1 MIEFLNSLFQTA
13 ANFVWTN
20 IIVVLCLAGGI
31 YCSLRLRLIYLRV
44 LPHAIALLRGKYEEN
59 DSGDGIT
66 TFQALATALS
76 STTGIGNIAGVAV
89 AIKTGGPGAI
99 FWMWVMGLIG
109 MGLKYVEGTLGS
121 LYRTD
126 IGGKH
131 EMGGG
136 PMYYITQGLSER
148 WRPVASFYAMC
159 LAVACLGSWNMFQS
173 NQAAAILRDQMQV
186 PTWATGLLFAI
197 TAALV
202 LVGGIQRISAV
213 AERIVPTMC
222 LIYVAFV
229 LIICAMNIK
238 DLPAVMKLITH
249 EAFQF
254 DSIGGGFLGTVI
266 LIGVRRAI
274 FSNEA
279 GCGSAAIAHAAAH
292 TAHPV
297 RQGIVA
303 SLGPFIDTVVVCG
316 ATAFVILLS
325 GFYGTESYQN
335 TLGTR
340 ISFEARDDS
349 VSTAGAWRIISAG
362 VPANSSKLQSFT
374 HGRSVLASPLNRQGS
389 HAIALRPLAAQQDT
403 EHKIA
408 GLRFSAWYQ
417 SDLPQLTLMDDSTG
431 ESLILTQGDG
441 GQLEGDTPS
450 RQWGSWVVKP
460 DESWLQRLAEPDGH
474 GDLLL
479 VVDATDS
486 GQVYLDRIELV
497 SEANGIVLSMAA
509 FSKFF
514 DTFASIFIPIAALLF
529 AFTTVIA
536 GNYYAEVACHFLNEK
551 LVNLYLWIYIAC
563 IFLGC
568 SANLDLVINFADL
581 FHGLLT
587 IPNVIV
593 LVLLLPVVLRETA
606 RYFHALKNGE
616 LSEQS
621 SQPSE

>member
-1 MIEFLNSLFQTA
+1 MIEALNSLFQAA

-20 IIVVLCLAGGI
+20 IIVVLCLVGGI
-31 YCSLRLRLIYLRV
+31 YCSLRLRLIHFRAF
-44 LPHAIALLRGKYEEN
+44 PHAIALLRGKYEE
-59 DSGDGIT
+59 DDTGDGIT

-89 AIKTGGPGAI
+89 AIKTGGPGAV
-99 FWMWVMGLIG
+99 FWMWIMGLIG

-136 PMYYITQGLSER
+136 PMYYITKGLSER
-148 WRPVASFYAMC
+148 WRPVAVFYAVC
-159 LAVACLGSWNMFQS
+159 LAIACLGSWNMFQS
-173 NQAAAILRDQMQV
+173 NQAAAVLRDQMQV
-186 PTWATGLLFAI
+186 PTWATGVVFSIA
-197 TAALV
+197 AALV
-202 LVGGIQRISAV
+202 LIGGIKRISAV

-222 LIYVAFV
+222 VIYVALV
-229 LIICAMNIK
+229 LVICAMNMES
-238 DLPAVMKLITH
+238 LPAVLRLIIH

-254 DSIGGGFLGTVI
+254 DSMGGGFLGTVI

-279 GCGSAAIAHAAAH
+279 GCGSAAIAHAAAR

-325 GFYGTESYQN
+325 GYYGTESYQN

-340 ISFEARDDS
+340 LSFESGNDNA
-349 VSTAGAWRIISAG
+349 STAGAWRIVSDG
-362 VPANSSKLQSFT
+362 VPIDNSELQTFT
-374 HGRSVLASPLNRQGS
+374 HGESVLASPVNEQSAHTIDLG
-389 HAIALRPLAAQQDT
+389 PLVS
-403 EHKIA
+403 EGNNERKIA
-408 GLRFSAWYQ
+408 GLRFSAWYE
-417 SDLPQLTLMDDSTG
+417 SALPRVSLKGDSSGDSVVLTLG
-431 ESLILTQGDG
+431 RG
-441 GQLEGDTPS
+441 GQIEGDTPPG
-450 RQWGSWVVKP
+450 QWGSWVVRP
-460 DESWLQRLAEPDGH
+460 DETRLQRLTDPGTN
-474 GDLLL
+474 GGLML
-479 VVDATDS
+479 VVEPTDS
-486 GQVYLDRIELV
+486 GKVYLDRIELV

-514 DTFASIFIPIAALLF
+514 HTFASIFIPIAALLF

-536 GNYYAEVACHFLNEK
+536 GNYYAEVACHFVNEK
-551 LVNLYLWIYIAC
+551 LVKFYLWIYIAC

-568 SANLDLVINFADL
+568 SADLNLVINFADL

-593 LVLLLPVVLRETA
+593 LVLLMPVVVRET
-606 RYFHALKNGE
+606 RSYFTSLKNGE
-616 LSEQS
+616 FSERS
-621 SQPSE
+621 LNSPP